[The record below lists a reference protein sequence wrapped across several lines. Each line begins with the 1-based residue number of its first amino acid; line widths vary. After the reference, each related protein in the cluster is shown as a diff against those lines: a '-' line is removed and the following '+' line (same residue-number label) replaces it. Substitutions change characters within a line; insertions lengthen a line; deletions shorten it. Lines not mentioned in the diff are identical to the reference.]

1 MTIFLVRHAK
11 AGNRSDWNGDDW
23 LRPLTTSGQ
32 TQARGLLAQFHAER
46 FTTILSSPYV
56 RCMETVVPLASAH
69 GLPIVPTEALAE
81 DHTIDEVLAVL
92 QAHVDG
98 GLVVCSH
105 GAGQLA
111 QQHQTGQGRAGPP
124 HSVARQILA
133 ARVSVGTDPWTRCQ
147 HIARTFLT
155 ENSDSFESR
164 WSNVL
169 SADAMRI
176 LSQTRT
182 MGHQVQS
189 RGDFDPESAASGS
202 RSGR

>member
-92 QAHVDG
+92 HAHGDG

-105 GAGQLA
+105 GDIIPMVLT
-111 QQHQTGQGRAGPP
+111 H
-124 HSVARQILA
+124 LA
-133 ARVSVGTDPWTRCQ
+133 ALGTDLGVAPRCEKGSTWV
-147 HIARTFLT
+147 IDGDLDAVPTARYLPPPAPT
-155 ENSDSFESR
+155 S
-164 WSNVL
+164 
-169 SADAMRI
+169 
-176 LSQTRT
+176 
-182 MGHQVQS
+182 
-189 RGDFDPESAASGS
+189 
-202 RSGR
+202 